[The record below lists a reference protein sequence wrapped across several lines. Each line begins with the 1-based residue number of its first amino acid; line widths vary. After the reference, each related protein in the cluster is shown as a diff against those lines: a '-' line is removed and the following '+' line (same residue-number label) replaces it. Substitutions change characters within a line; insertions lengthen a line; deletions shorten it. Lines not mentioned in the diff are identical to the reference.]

1 MAQGIF
7 VERDG
12 QLVNMVSAPYAAEDV
27 LQGLLE
33 RHAVLLAGDQLPPGS
48 DPRRFVLVRREAG
61 IPDSLGASDRW
72 AIDHLFLDQDGVPTL
87 VEVKRSTDTR
97 IRREVVGQMLDY
109 AANAVVY
116 WPVERLIDDFNATHA
131 AAGDG
136 IDQLRDLLGLSD
148 TPPEDLSAAIDAWW
162 QQVES
167 NLLAGRVRLLFVA
180 DELPDELRR
189 IIEFLNQQ
197 MAPAEVL
204 GLEIRNYEGE
214 NLRAL
219 VPRVVGLTEAAKEHK
234 RVSGGGSP
242 PIEELWKVAST
253 QVLKARELLD
263 EWAQG
268 EGLEQWDKGKSR
280 RYAWEGARRALI
292 LLYPLYEEVYFVVDC
307 AKSPDKAE
315 ELRSTLGEILGR
327 QMSMQEPGIKC
338 STLISNWQDIRSRF
352 LTPLAEAAK

>member
-33 RHAVLLAGDQLPPGS
+33 RHAVLLAGDQLTPGS
-48 DPRRFVLVRREAG
+48 EPRRFVLVRREAG
-61 IPDSLGASDRW
+61 IPDSAGASDRW

-87 VEVKRSTDTR
+87 VEVKRSTDSR

-116 WPVERLIDDFNATHA
+116 WPVERLIGDFNATHA

-136 IDQLRDLLGLSD
+136 IDQLRDLLGLAD
-148 TPPEDLSAAIDAWW
+148 TAPDDLSASVDAFW

-197 MAPAEVL
+197 MAPADVL

-219 VPRVVGLTEAAKEHK
+219 IPRVVGLTEAAKEHK
-234 RVSGGGSP
+234 RAGGGGSP
-242 PIEELWKVAST
+242 AIEELWRIAATPVV
-253 QVLKARELLD
+253 QARELLD
-263 EWAQG
+263 QWAG
-268 EGLEQWDKGKSR
+268 AEGLEQWDKGKSR
-280 RYAWEGARRALI
+280 RYAWAGARRALV

-307 AKSPDKAE
+307 AKPPDKAE
-315 ELRSTLGEILGR
+315 ELRATLGEILGR

-338 STLISNWQDIRSRF
+338 STMVAKWQDVSSRF
-352 LTPLAEAAK
+352 LTPLAAAAK

>member
-12 QLVNMVSAPYAAEDV
+12 QLVNMVSTPYAAEDV

-33 RHAVLLAGDQLPPGS
+33 RHAVLLAGDQLTPGS

-61 IPDSLGASDRW
+61 IPDSAGASDRW

-116 WPVERLIDDFNATHA
+116 WPVERLIDDFHTTHA

-136 IDQLRDLLGLSD
+136 IDQLRDLIGLSG
-148 TPPEDLSAAIDAWW
+148 TPPDDLAAAIDTWW

-189 IIEFLNQQ
+189 IIEFLNEQ

-242 PIEELWKVAST
+242 PIEELWKIASEP
-253 QVLKARELLD
+253 VLKARQRLD
-263 EWAQG
+263 EWATST
-268 EGLEQWDKGKSR
+268 GLEQWDKGKSR
-280 RYAWEGARRALI
+280 RYAWLGARRVLI
-292 LLYPLYEEVYFVVDC
+292 LLYPLYEEVYFVLDC
-307 AKSPDKAE
+307 AKSAE
-315 ELRSTLGEILGR
+315 EAGELRSALGEILGR
-327 QMSMQEPGIKC
+327 ELSMQEPGIKC
-338 STLISNWQDIRSRF
+338 STLNAHWDAIHLRF
-352 LTPLAEAAK
+352 LTPLANAAK